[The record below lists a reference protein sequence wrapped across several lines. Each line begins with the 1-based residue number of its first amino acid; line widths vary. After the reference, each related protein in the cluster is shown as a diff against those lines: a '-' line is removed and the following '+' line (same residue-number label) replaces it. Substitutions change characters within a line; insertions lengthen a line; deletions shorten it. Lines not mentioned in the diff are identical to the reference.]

1 MSPALAPESIRSAAC
16 ALEGAPVVVGVSVHE
31 PEAGPRPSWTIE
43 ATIVD
48 DDGLPAS
55 VLRLLAEHDLSVPD
69 VSPRGS
75 GYRLVA
81 IA

>member
-16 ALEGAPVVVGVSVHE
+16 ALEAAPAVVGVSVLA
-31 PEAGPRPSWTIE
+31 PEQGPRDSWTIE

-48 DDGLPAS
+48 DGGASPQLLATLADCGLEVPEIAPRAGNF
-55 VLRLLAEHDLSVPD
+55 RLLA
-69 VSPRGS
+69 
-75 GYRLVA
+75 